1 MFCQS
6 LPSDKFPAIPC
17 AKIKKV
23 PFQNMG
29 EARKIGQ
36 IRQIMGEIYKTK
48 KVFPPR
54 GEKEVDMGRST
65 EITGLKGRERLAEAL
80 REQS

>member
-1 MFCQS
+1 
-6 LPSDKFPAIPC
+6 
-17 AKIKKV
+17 
-23 PFQNMG
+23 
-29 EARKIGQ
+29 
-36 IRQIMGEIYKTK
+36 MGEIYKIK

-80 REQS
+80 REQSYPVLCLC